1 MERAGRAEEAERRG
15 EDQLG
20 NEEVRM
26 MRGACNRY
34 YGQCK
39 NANEWRFKGGK
50 ERNMGGRKITVKEKL
65 TSKFKESKAG
75 REGNK

>member
-26 MRGACNRY
+26 MRG
-34 YGQCK
+34 G
-39 NANEWRFKGGK
+39 
-50 ERNMGGRKITVKEKL
+50 V
-65 TSKFKESKAG
+65 
-75 REGNK
+75 